1 MTVLMREN
9 PLAAKKPKDA
19 PAAPLSAKL
28 PADVVESARIVAAF
42 RNQSM
47 ADLIGEILRPVL
59 KRMEAEE
66 IAKRTKSNAGGKP

>member
-1 MTVLMREN
+1 MAT
-9 PLAAKKPKDA
+9 KKVKDGPA
-19 PAAPLSAKL
+19 PPLSAKL

-59 KRMEAEE
+59 KRMETEE
-66 IAKRTKSNAGGKP
+66 IAKRQRDRDEVIRLDADL